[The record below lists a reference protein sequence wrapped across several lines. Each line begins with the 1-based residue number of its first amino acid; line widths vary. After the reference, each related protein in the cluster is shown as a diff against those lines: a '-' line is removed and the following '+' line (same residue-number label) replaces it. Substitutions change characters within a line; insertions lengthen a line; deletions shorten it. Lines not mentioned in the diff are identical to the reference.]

1 MVDLQAVGVPRVG
14 TLRQQW
20 RIVRLLNM
28 LLWGLITVGLWTA
41 LDVLVDVW
49 RRKQRGAAVQTSAS
63 LASNSGPG
71 MSEPKLIE
79 GPVGQRQ

>member
-20 RIVRLLNM
+20 RIVRLLNT

-41 LDVLVDVW
+41 FDVLVDVW
-49 RRKQRGAAVQTSAS
+49 RRKQRGAAVQT
-63 LASNSGPG
+63 L
-71 MSEPKLIE
+71 
-79 GPVGQRQ
+79 GQLGLELRLRHGGAGADSR